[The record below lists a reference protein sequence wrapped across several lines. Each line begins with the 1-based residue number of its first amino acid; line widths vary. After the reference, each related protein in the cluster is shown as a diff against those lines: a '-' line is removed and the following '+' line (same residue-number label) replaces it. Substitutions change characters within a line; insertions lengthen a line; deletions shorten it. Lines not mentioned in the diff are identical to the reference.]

1 MNIEWMISAIL
12 FIIWKCILGFYWF
25 SILHVHISLK
35 TLTYIISELK
45 HVVESYAL
53 GCFFKLLLKM
63 DFCFGKIR
71 TMKKVCIIGGCGHV
85 GIPLGL
91 AFASKGL
98 DVTLVDVNPKAVVEI
113 NAGRLPFKEEGA
125 EALLKAHIGK
135 NLRAV
140 SEVEHVRNQ
149 DVVVFVTGT
158 PVDEHLNPKI
168 HDVMK
173 VITAYLPFLDKRQ
186 LVVLRSTIFPGV
198 TRIVEDLLRAS
209 LGSTKLAF
217 CPERIVQG
225 KGIEE
230 IFNLPQLV
238 SGVDKA
244 SENAAAKLF
253 SAIAP
258 KIIRLS
264 CEEAELAKL
273 MTNAWRYLEFAIA
286 NQFYM
291 MVEKQ
296 GLDFY
301 RILEAMKADYPRAK
315 HFAGAG
321 LAAGPCLFKDTM
333 QLSAFH
339 NNEFFLGHSAMLV
352 NEGLPNFLVSQLE
365 AKMGSLKGRKI
376 GVLGL
381 AFKPDNDDTRES
393 LSFKLVKCLETKMAT
408 VLVSDEFVQGKMP
421 LKRFMKECD
430 GIILGVPHAAYRCLK
445 PKVPYVDCW
454 NVWPR

>member
-1 MNIEWMISAIL
+1 
-12 FIIWKCILGFYWF
+12 
-25 SILHVHISLK
+25 VK
-35 TLTYIISELK
+35 TI
-45 HVVESYAL
+45 
-53 GCFFKLLLKM
+53 
-63 DFCFGKIR
+63 
-71 TMKKVCIIGGCGHV
+71 CIIGGCGHV

-91 AFASKGL
+91 AFASRGMN
-98 DVTLVDVNPKAVVEI
+98 VTLVDVNPFAVESI

-125 EALLKAHIGK
+125 EALLKKHVGK
-135 NLRAV
+135 NLCATGDV
-140 SEVEHVRNQ
+140 EVVKKQ

-158 PVDEHLNPKI
+158 PVDEHLNPRI
-168 HDVMK
+168 HDVVK
-173 VITAYLPFLDKRQ
+173 VLDSYLPLLNKRQ

-198 TRIVEDLLRAS
+198 TRIVEHTLKEN
-209 LGSTKLAF
+209 LGTANLAF

-238 SGVDKA
+238 SGVNKR
-244 SENAAAKLF
+244 SEDAAAGLF
-253 SAIAP
+253 AAIAP
-258 KIIRLS
+258 KIIRIKP
-264 CEEAELAKL
+264 EEAELAKL

-301 RILEAMKADYPRAK
+301 RILEAMKDDYPRAR

-365 AKMGSLKGRKI
+365 MKMGSLKGKKV
-376 GVLGL
+376 GVMGL
-381 AFKPDNDDTRES
+381 AFKADNDDIRES
-393 LSFKLVKCLETKMAT
+393 LSFKVKKLLEMKMAK
-408 VLVSDEFVQGKMP
+408 VLVTDEFVPGTMP
-421 LKRFMKECD
+421 LRKFLKEVD
-430 GIILGVPHAAYRCLK
+430 GVILGVPHSAYRKLK
-445 PKVPYVDCW
+445 VKKPYVDCW
-454 NVWPR
+454 GCWR

>member
-1 MNIEWMISAIL
+1 
-12 FIIWKCILGFYWF
+12 
-25 SILHVHISLK
+25 
-35 TLTYIISELK
+35 
-45 HVVESYAL
+45 
-53 GCFFKLLLKM
+53 
-63 DFCFGKIR
+63 
-71 TMKKVCIIGGCGHV
+71 MKKKICIIGGCGHV

-91 AFASKGL
+91 AFASMGL
-98 DVTLVDVNPKAVVEI
+98 DVTLVDVNPKAVENI
-113 NAGRLPFKEEGA
+113 NRAHLPFKEDGA
-125 EALLKAHIGK
+125 EEMLAAHVGK
-135 NLRAV
+135 NLRAT
-140 SEVEHVRNQ
+140 SDAEVVKKQ

-173 VITAYLPFLDKRQ
+173 VLGVYLPLLNKRQ
-186 LVVLRSTIFPGV
+186 LIVLRSTIFPGV
-198 TRIVEDLLRAS
+198 TRIVEETLKAK
-209 LGSTKLAF
+209 LGAANLAF

-238 SGVDKA
+238 SGVNKKA
-244 SENAAAKLF
+244 ENAAAALF

-258 KIIRLS
+258 KIIRITP
-264 CEEAELAKL
+264 EEAELAKL

-301 RILEAMKADYPRAK
+301 RILEAMKEDYPRAK
-315 HFAGAG
+315 HFARAG

-365 AKMGSLKGRKI
+365 AKMGSLMGKKI
-376 GVLGL
+376 GVMGL
-381 AFKPDNDDTRES
+381 AFKADNDDIRES
-393 LSFKLVKCLETKMAT
+393 LSFKVKKLLEMKMAE
-408 VLVSDEFVQGKMP
+408 VLVTDEFVPGTMP
-421 LKRFMKECD
+421 LRKFVKESD
-430 GIILGVPHAAYRCLK
+430 GIILGVPHSAYKKLK
-445 PKVPYVDCW
+445 IRKPFVDCW
-454 NVWPR
+454 GCWNRAN

>member
-1 MNIEWMISAIL
+1 VKKI
-12 FIIWKCILGFYWF
+12 CI
-25 SILHVHISLK
+25 V
-35 TLTYIISELK
+35 
-45 HVVESYAL
+45 
-53 GCFFKLLLKM
+53 
-63 DFCFGKIR
+63 
-71 TMKKVCIIGGCGHV
+71 GGCGHV

-91 AFASKGL
+91 AFASKGQ
-98 DVTLVDVNPKAVVEI
+98 DVTLVDVNPKSVDDI
-113 NAGRLPFKEEGA
+113 NKAKLPFKEDGA
-125 EALLKAHIGK
+125 SELLKAHIGR
-135 NLRAV
+135 NLRATGDV
-140 SEVEHVRNQ
+140 DVVKSK

-168 HDVMK
+168 HDVIK
-173 VITAYLPFLDKRQ
+173 VLNAYLPLLNKRQ
-186 LVVLRSTIFPGV
+186 LIILRSTIFPGV
-198 TRIVEDLLRAS
+198 TRIVEETLKAK
-209 LGSTKLAF
+209 LGVANLAF

-238 SGVDKA
+238 SGVNEK
-244 SENAAAKLF
+244 SEKSAAKLF
-253 SAIAP
+253 SVIAP
-258 KIIRLS
+258 KIIKITP
-264 CEEAELAKL
+264 EEAELAKL

-301 RILEAMKADYPRAK
+301 RIFDAMKEDYPRAK

-365 AKMGSLKGRKI
+365 GKMGSLKGRRI
-376 GVLGL
+376 GIMGL
-381 AFKPDNDDTRES
+381 AFKPDNDDIRES
-393 LSFKLVKCLETKMAT
+393 LSFKIKKLLEMKMAE
-408 VLVSDEFVQGKMP
+408 VLITDEFVPNTMP
-421 LKRFMKECD
+421 IEDFVKKSD
-430 GIILGVPHAAYRCLK
+430 GVILGVPHTAYRKLK
-445 PKVPYVDCW
+445 IKKPYVDCW
-454 NVWPR
+454 GCWR

>member
-1 MNIEWMISAIL
+1 
-12 FIIWKCILGFYWF
+12 
-25 SILHVHISLK
+25 
-35 TLTYIISELK
+35 
-45 HVVESYAL
+45 
-53 GCFFKLLLKM
+53 
-63 DFCFGKIR
+63 
-71 TMKKVCIIGGCGHV
+71 MKKEKICIIGGCGHV

-91 AFASKGL
+91 AFASKNF
-98 DVTLVDVNPKAVVEI
+98 DVTLVDVNPKAVENI
-113 NAGRLPFKEEGA
+113 NRAHLPFKEDGA
-125 EALLKAHIGK
+125 EELLAAHVGK
-135 NLRAV
+135 NLRAT
-140 SEVEHVRNQ
+140 SDAEVVRKQ

-173 VITAYLPFLDKRQ
+173 VLNAYLPLLNRRQ
-186 LVVLRSTIFPGV
+186 LIVLRSTIFPGV
-198 TRIVEDLLRAS
+198 TRIVEETLKAR
-209 LGSTKLAF
+209 LGAANLAF

-238 SGVDKA
+238 SGVNKKA
-244 SENAAAKLF
+244 ENAAAALF
-253 SAIAP
+253 AAIAP
-258 KIIRLS
+258 KIIRIKP
-264 CEEAELAKL
+264 EEAELAKL

-301 RILEAMKADYPRAK
+301 RILDAMKEDYPRAK
-315 HFAGAG
+315 HFARAG

-365 AKMGSLKGRKI
+365 AKMGGSLMGKKI
-376 GVLGL
+376 GVMGL
-381 AFKPDNDDTRES
+381 AFKADNDDIRES
-393 LSFKLVKCLETKMAT
+393 LSFKVKKLLEMKMAE
-408 VLVSDEFVQGKMP
+408 VLVTDEFVPGTMP
-421 LKRFMKECD
+421 LKKFVKEAE
-430 GIILGVPHAAYRCLK
+430 GVILGVPHSAYKNLK
-445 PKVPYVDCW
+445 IKKPFVDCW
-454 NVWPR
+454 GCWR

>member
-1 MNIEWMISAIL
+1 
-12 FIIWKCILGFYWF
+12 
-25 SILHVHISLK
+25 
-35 TLTYIISELK
+35 
-45 HVVESYAL
+45 
-53 GCFFKLLLKM
+53 
-63 DFCFGKIR
+63 
-71 TMKKVCIIGGCGHV
+71 MKKISIIGGCGHV

-91 AFASKGL
+91 AFASKGM
-98 DVTLVDVNPKAVVEI
+98 DVTLVDVNPKAVENI
-113 NAGRLPFKEEGA
+113 NRAHLPFKEDGA
-125 EALLKAHIGK
+125 QELLRAHVGK
-135 NLRAV
+135 NLRAT
-140 SEVEHVRNQ
+140 SDAEVVKGQ

-168 HDVMK
+168 HDVVK
-173 VITAYLPFLDKRQ
+173 VLDAYLPLLNKRQ
-186 LVVLRSTIFPGV
+186 LIVLRSTIFPGV
-198 TRIVEDLLRAS
+198 TRIVEETLKAK
-209 LGSTKLAF
+209 LGAANLAF

-238 SGVDKA
+238 SGVNKKA
-244 SENAAAKLF
+244 ENAAAKLF

-258 KIIRLS
+258 KIIRIKP
-264 CEEAELAKL
+264 EEAELAKL

-301 RILEAMKADYPRAK
+301 RILDAMKDDYPRAR
-315 HFAGAG
+315 HFARAG

-365 AKMGSLKGRKI
+365 AKMGALKGKKV
-376 GVLGL
+376 GVMGL
-381 AFKPDNDDTRES
+381 AFKADNDDIRES
-393 LSFKLVKCLETKMAT
+393 LSFKVKKLLEMKMAE
-408 VLVSDEFVQGKMP
+408 VLVTDEFVPGTMP
-421 LKRFMKECD
+421 LKKFLKEAD
-430 GIILGVPHAAYRCLK
+430 GVILGVPHSAYRKLK
-445 PKVPYVDCW
+445 VKKPFVDCW
-454 NVWPR
+454 GCWR

>member
-1 MNIEWMISAIL
+1 M
-12 FIIWKCILGFYWF
+12 FF
-25 SILHVHISLK
+25 
-35 TLTYIISELK
+35 
-45 HVVESYAL
+45 ESS
-53 GCFFKLLLKM
+53 GSDKN
-63 DFCFGKIR
+63 
-71 TMKKVCIIGGCGHV
+71 MKKEKVCIIGGCGHV

-91 AFASKGL
+91 AFASKNF
-98 DVTLVDVNPKAVVEI
+98 DVTLVDVNPQAVENI
-113 NAGRLPFKEEGA
+113 NRAHLPFKEDGA
-125 EALLKAHIGK
+125 EELLAAHVGK
-135 NLRAV
+135 NLRATSDASV
-140 SEVEHVRNQ
+140 VRKQ

-173 VITAYLPFLDKRQ
+173 VLNAYLPLLNRRQ
-186 LVVLRSTIFPGV
+186 LIVLRSTIFPGV
-198 TRIVEDLLRAS
+198 TRIVEETLKAK
-209 LGSTKLAF
+209 LGAANLAF

-238 SGVDKA
+238 SGVNKKA
-244 SENAAAKLF
+244 ENAAAALF
-253 SAIAP
+253 AAIAP
-258 KIIRLS
+258 KIIRIKP
-264 CEEAELAKL
+264 EEAELAKL

-301 RILEAMKADYPRAK
+301 RILEAMKEDYPRAK
-315 HFAGAG
+315 HFARAG

-365 AKMGSLKGRKI
+365 EKMGGSLKGKKI
-376 GVLGL
+376 GVMGL
-381 AFKPDNDDTRES
+381 AFKADNDDIRES
-393 LSFKLVKCLETKMAT
+393 LSFKVKKLLEMKMAD
-408 VLVSDEFVQGKMP
+408 VLVTDEFVPGTMP
-421 LKRFMKECD
+421 IKKFVKEAE
-430 GIILGVPHAAYRCLK
+430 GVILGVPHSAYKNLK
-445 PKVPYVDCW
+445 IKKPFVDCW
-454 NVWPR
+454 GCWR

>member
-1 MNIEWMISAIL
+1 
-12 FIIWKCILGFYWF
+12 
-25 SILHVHISLK
+25 
-35 TLTYIISELK
+35 
-45 HVVESYAL
+45 
-53 GCFFKLLLKM
+53 
-63 DFCFGKIR
+63 
-71 TMKKVCIIGGCGHV
+71 MKKICIIGGCGHV

-91 AFASKGL
+91 AFASKGK
-98 DVTLVDVNPKAVVEI
+98 DVTLIDVNPKAVENI
-113 NAGRLPFKEEGA
+113 NRAHLPFKEDGA
-125 EALLKAHIGK
+125 EELLKAHVGK
-135 NLRAV
+135 NLRATSDV
-140 SEVEHVRNQ
+140 GAVKGQ

-173 VITAYLPFLDKRQ
+173 VLDAYLPLLNKRQ
-186 LVVLRSTIFPGV
+186 LIVLRSTIFPGV
-198 TRIVEDLLRAS
+198 TRIVEEALKAK
-209 LGSTKLAF
+209 LGAANLAF

-238 SGVDKA
+238 SGVNKK
-244 SENAAAKLF
+244 SENAAASLF
-253 SAIAP
+253 AAIAP
-258 KIIRLS
+258 KIIRIKP
-264 CEEAELAKL
+264 EEAELAKL

-301 RILEAMKADYPRAK
+301 RILEAMKDDYPRAK
-315 HFAGAG
+315 HFARAG

-365 AKMGSLKGRKI
+365 AKMGSLKGKKI
-376 GVLGL
+376 GVMGL
-381 AFKPDNDDTRES
+381 AFKADNDDIRES
-393 LSFKLVKCLETKMAT
+393 LSFKVKKLLEMKMAK
-408 VLVSDEFVQGKMP
+408 VLVTDEFVPGTMP
-421 LKRFMKECD
+421 LKKFVRESD
-430 GIILGVPHAAYRCLK
+430 GIILGVPHSAYRKLK
-445 PKVPYVDCW
+445 VKKPFVDCW
-454 NVWPR
+454 GCWR

>member
-1 MNIEWMISAIL
+1 
-12 FIIWKCILGFYWF
+12 
-25 SILHVHISLK
+25 
-35 TLTYIISELK
+35 
-45 HVVESYAL
+45 
-53 GCFFKLLLKM
+53 
-63 DFCFGKIR
+63 
-71 TMKKVCIIGGCGHV
+71 MKKEKICIIGGCGHV

-91 AFASKGL
+91 AFASKNF
-98 DVTLVDVNPKAVVEI
+98 DVTLVDVNPQAVENI
-113 NAGRLPFKEEGA
+113 NRAHLPFKEDGA
-125 EALLKAHIGK
+125 EELLAAHVGK
-135 NLRAV
+135 NLRAT
-140 SEVEHVRNQ
+140 SDAEVVRKQ

-173 VITAYLPFLDKRQ
+173 VLNAYLPLLNRRQ
-186 LVVLRSTIFPGV
+186 LIVLRSTIFPGV
-198 TRIVEDLLRAS
+198 TRIVEETLKAR
-209 LGSTKLAF
+209 LGAANLAF

-238 SGVDKA
+238 SGVNKKA
-244 SENAAAKLF
+244 ENAAAALF
-253 SAIAP
+253 AAIAP
-258 KIIRLS
+258 KIIRIKP
-264 CEEAELAKL
+264 EEAELAKL

-301 RILEAMKADYPRAK
+301 RILDAMKEDYPRAK
-315 HFAGAG
+315 HFARAG

-365 AKMGSLKGRKI
+365 AKMGGSLMGKKI
-376 GVLGL
+376 GVMGL
-381 AFKPDNDDTRES
+381 AFKADNDDIRES
-393 LSFKLVKCLETKMAT
+393 LSFKVKKLLEMKMAE
-408 VLVSDEFVQGKMP
+408 VLVTDEFVPGTMP
-421 LKRFMKECD
+421 LKKFVKEAE
-430 GIILGVPHAAYRCLK
+430 GVILGVPHSAYKGLK
-445 PKVPYVDCW
+445 LKQPFVDCW
-454 NVWPR
+454 GCWARG

>member
-1 MNIEWMISAIL
+1 MIY
-12 FIIWKCILGFYWF
+12 G
-25 SILHVHISLK
+25 
-35 TLTYIISELK
+35 T
-45 HVVESYAL
+45 
-53 GCFFKLLLKM
+53 
-63 DFCFGKIR
+63 IR
-71 TMKKVCIIGGCGHV
+71 TMNKICIIGGCGHV

-91 AFASKGL
+91 AFAKKGL
-98 DVTLVDVNPKAVVEI
+98 DVTLVDVNPKAVEAI
-113 NAGRLPFKEEGA
+113 NAGKLPFKEEGA
-125 EALLKAHIGK
+125 DELLRRHGGR
-135 NLRAV
+135 NLRATADASIV
-140 SEVEHVRNQ
+140 KRQ

-168 HDVMK
+168 HDVLK
-173 VITAYLPFLDKRQ
+173 VVTAYLPLLNRRQ

-198 TRIVEDLLRAS
+198 TRIVENLLKS
-209 LGSTKLAF
+209 KLGTARLAF

-238 SGVDKA
+238 SGVNKA
-244 SENAAAKLF
+244 SENAAATLF
-253 SAIAP
+253 RAIAP
-258 KIIRLS
+258 KIIRLK

-301 RILEAMKADYPRAK
+301 RILDAMKDDYPRAK
-315 HFAGAG
+315 HFARAG

-352 NEGLPNFLVSQLE
+352 NEGLPNFLVTQLE
-365 AKMGSLKGRKI
+365 EKMGNLSGKKI

-393 LSFKLVKCLETKMAT
+393 LSFKVVKCLETKMAEA
-408 VLVSDEFVQGKMP
+408 LVSDEFVPGKMP
-421 LKRFMKECD
+421 LKKFMRECD
-430 GIILGVPHAAYRCLK
+430 GIILGVPHAAYRRLK

-454 NVWPR
+454 GVWPR

>member
-1 MNIEWMISAIL
+1 
-12 FIIWKCILGFYWF
+12 
-25 SILHVHISLK
+25 
-35 TLTYIISELK
+35 
-45 HVVESYAL
+45 
-53 GCFFKLLLKM
+53 
-63 DFCFGKIR
+63 
-71 TMKKVCIIGGCGHV
+71 MKKICIVGGCGHV

-91 AFASKGL
+91 AFASKNF
-98 DVTLVDVNPKAVVEI
+98 DVTLVDVNPKAVENI
-113 NAGRLPFKEEGA
+113 NHARLPFKEDGA
-125 EALLKAHIGK
+125 EELLAAHVGK
-135 NLRAV
+135 NLRATSDV
-140 SEVEHVRNQ
+140 AVVKKQ

-173 VITAYLPFLDKRQ
+173 VLNAYLPLLNRRQ
-186 LVVLRSTIFPGV
+186 LIVLRSTIFPGV
-198 TRIVEDLLRAS
+198 TRIVEETLKAK
-209 LGSTKLAF
+209 LGAANLAF

-238 SGVDKA
+238 SGVNKK
-244 SENAAAKLF
+244 SENAAAALF
-253 SAIAP
+253 AAIAP
-258 KIIRLS
+258 KIIRIKP
-264 CEEAELAKL
+264 EEAELAKL

-301 RILEAMKADYPRAK
+301 RILSAMKEDYPRAK
-315 HFAGAG
+315 HFARAG

-365 AKMGSLKGRKI
+365 AKMGGSLMGKKI
-376 GVLGL
+376 GVMGL
-381 AFKPDNDDTRES
+381 AFKADNDDIRES
-393 LSFKLVKCLETKMAT
+393 LSFKVKKLLEMKMAE
-408 VLVSDEFVQGKMP
+408 VLVTDEFVPGTMP
-421 LKRFMKECD
+421 LRKFVEEAE
-430 GIILGVPHAAYRCLK
+430 GVILGVPHSAYKGLK
-445 PKVPYVDCW
+445 LKQPFVDCW
-454 NVWPR
+454 GCWTRG

>member
-1 MNIEWMISAIL
+1 
-12 FIIWKCILGFYWF
+12 
-25 SILHVHISLK
+25 
-35 TLTYIISELK
+35 
-45 HVVESYAL
+45 
-53 GCFFKLLLKM
+53 
-63 DFCFGKIR
+63 
-71 TMKKVCIIGGCGHV
+71 MKKNTKIAIVGGCGHV
-85 GIPLGL
+85 GIPLAL

-98 DVTLVDVNPKAVVEI
+98 DVSMLDISEEAVSRI
-113 NAGRLPFKEEGA
+113 NGGSLPFKEEGA
-125 EALLKAHIGK
+125 DVLLQAHIGK
-135 NLRAV
+135 NLRATRSPDV
-140 SEVEHVRNQ
+140 LKKS

-168 HDVMK
+168 HDVIK
-173 VITAYLPFLDKRQ
+173 VMSAYLPYLNTRQ

-198 TRIVEDLLRAS
+198 TRIIEEMLKEK
-209 LGSTKLAF
+209 LGAANLAF

-238 SGVDKA
+238 SGVNKK
-244 SENAAAKLF
+244 SENEAAKLF
-253 SAIAP
+253 SSIAP
-258 KIIRLS
+258 KIIRIKP
-264 CEEAELAKL
+264 EEAELAKL

-301 RILEAMKADYPRAK
+301 RILSAMKDDYPRAK
-315 HFAGAG
+315 HFACAG

-365 AKMGSLKGRKI
+365 EKMGSLKGKKI
-376 GVLGL
+376 GVMGL
-381 AFKPDNDDTRES
+381 AFKPDNDDIRES
-393 LSFKLVKCLETKMAT
+393 LSFKIRKLLEMKMAK
-408 VLVSDEFVQGKMP
+408 VLVTDEFMSGTMP
-421 LKRFMKECD
+421 LGDFVKEAD
-430 GIILGVPHAAYRCLK
+430 GIILGVPHTAYKKLK
-445 PKVPYVDCW
+445 IKKPYVDCW
-454 NVWPR
+454 GVWPR

>member
-1 MNIEWMISAIL
+1 
-12 FIIWKCILGFYWF
+12 
-25 SILHVHISLK
+25 
-35 TLTYIISELK
+35 
-45 HVVESYAL
+45 
-53 GCFFKLLLKM
+53 
-63 DFCFGKIR
+63 
-71 TMKKVCIIGGCGHV
+71 MKKICIIGGCGHV

-91 AFASKGL
+91 AFASKNF
-98 DVTLVDVNPKAVVEI
+98 DVTLVDVNPQAVENI
-113 NAGRLPFKEEGA
+113 NRAHLPFKEDGA
-125 EALLKAHIGK
+125 EELLAAHVGK
-135 NLRAV
+135 NLRAT
-140 SEVEHVRNQ
+140 SDAEVVRKQ

-173 VITAYLPFLDKRQ
+173 VLNAYLPLLNRRQ
-186 LVVLRSTIFPGV
+186 LIVLRSTIFPGV
-198 TRIVEDLLRAS
+198 TRIVEETLKAR
-209 LGSTKLAF
+209 LGAANLAF

-238 SGVDKA
+238 SGVNKKA
-244 SENAAAKLF
+244 ENAAAALF
-253 SAIAP
+253 AAIAP
-258 KIIRLS
+258 KIIRIKP
-264 CEEAELAKL
+264 EEAELAKL

-301 RILEAMKADYPRAK
+301 RILDAMKEDYPRAK
-315 HFAGAG
+315 HFARAG

-365 AKMGSLKGRKI
+365 AKMGGSLMGKKI
-376 GVLGL
+376 GVMGL
-381 AFKPDNDDTRES
+381 AFKADNDDIRES
-393 LSFKLVKCLETKMAT
+393 LSFKVKKLLEMKMAE
-408 VLVSDEFVQGKMP
+408 VLVTDEFVPGTMP
-421 LKRFMKECD
+421 LKKFVKEVE
-430 GIILGVPHAAYRCLK
+430 GVILGVPHSAYKGLK
-445 PKVPYVDCW
+445 LKQPFVDCW
-454 NVWPR
+454 GCWARG

>member
-1 MNIEWMISAIL
+1 MR
-12 FIIWKCILGFYWF
+12 
-25 SILHVHISLK
+25 
-35 TLTYIISELK
+35 
-45 HVVESYAL
+45 
-53 GCFFKLLLKM
+53 
-63 DFCFGKIR
+63 KI
-71 TMKKVCIIGGCGHV
+71 CIIGGCGHV

-91 AFASKGL
+91 AFASKNL
-98 DVTLVDVNPKAVVEI
+98 DVTLVDVNPQAVENI
-113 NAGRLPFKEEGA
+113 NRAHLPFKEDGA
-125 EALLKAHIGK
+125 EELLAAHVGK
-135 NLRAV
+135 NLRATSDASV
-140 SEVEHVRNQ
+140 VRKQ

-173 VITAYLPFLDKRQ
+173 VLNAYLPLLNRRQ
-186 LVVLRSTIFPGV
+186 LIVLRSTIFPGV
-198 TRIVEDLLRAS
+198 TRIVEETLKAR
-209 LGSTKLAF
+209 LGAANLAF

-238 SGVDKA
+238 SGVNKKA
-244 SENAAAKLF
+244 ENAAAALF
-253 SAIAP
+253 AAIAP
-258 KIIRLS
+258 KIIRIKP
-264 CEEAELAKL
+264 EEAELAKL

-301 RILEAMKADYPRAK
+301 RILDAMKEDYPRAK
-315 HFAGAG
+315 HFARAG

-365 AKMGSLKGRKI
+365 AKMGGSLKGKKI
-376 GVLGL
+376 GVMGL
-381 AFKPDNDDTRES
+381 AFKADNDDIRES
-393 LSFKLVKCLETKMAT
+393 LSFKVKKLLEMKMAD
-408 VLVSDEFVQGKMP
+408 VLVTDEFVPGTMP
-421 LKRFMKECD
+421 LRNFIKDCD
-430 GIILGVPHAAYRCLK
+430 GIILGVPHSAYRKLK
-445 PKVPYVDCW
+445 IKKPFVDCW
-454 NVWPR
+454 GCWR

>member
-1 MNIEWMISAIL
+1 M
-12 FIIWKCILGFYWF
+12 
-25 SILHVHISLK
+25 K
-35 TLTYIISELK
+35 TI
-45 HVVESYAL
+45 
-53 GCFFKLLLKM
+53 
-63 DFCFGKIR
+63 
-71 TMKKVCIIGGCGHV
+71 CIIGGCGHV

-91 AFASKGL
+91 AFASRGMN
-98 DVTLVDVNPKAVVEI
+98 VTLVDVNPFAVESI

-125 EALLKAHIGK
+125 EALLKKHVGK
-135 NLRAV
+135 NLCATGDV
-140 SEVEHVRNQ
+140 EVVKKQ

-158 PVDEHLNPKI
+158 PVDEHLNPRI
-168 HDVMK
+168 HDVVK
-173 VITAYLPFLDKRQ
+173 VLDSYLPLLNKRQ

-198 TRIVEDLLRAS
+198 TRIVEHTLKEN
-209 LGSTKLAF
+209 LGTANLAF

-238 SGVDKA
+238 SGVNKR
-244 SENAAAKLF
+244 SEDAAAGLF
-253 SAIAP
+253 AAIAP
-258 KIIRLS
+258 KIIRIKP
-264 CEEAELAKL
+264 EEAELAKL

-301 RILEAMKADYPRAK
+301 RILEAMKDDYPRAR

-365 AKMGSLKGRKI
+365 MKMGSLKGKKV
-376 GVLGL
+376 GVMGL
-381 AFKPDNDDTRES
+381 AFKADNDDIRES
-393 LSFKLVKCLETKMAT
+393 LSFKVKKLLEMKMAK
-408 VLVSDEFVQGKMP
+408 VLVTDEFVPGTMP
-421 LKRFMKECD
+421 LRKFLKEVD
-430 GIILGVPHAAYRCLK
+430 GVILGVPHSAYRKLK
-445 PKVPYVDCW
+445 VKKPYVDCW
-454 NVWPR
+454 GCWR

>member
-1 MNIEWMISAIL
+1 V
-12 FIIWKCILGFYWF
+12 K
-25 SILHVHISLK
+25 
-35 TLTYIISELK
+35 
-45 HVVESYAL
+45 
-53 GCFFKLLLKM
+53 
-63 DFCFGKIR
+63 KI
-71 TMKKVCIIGGCGHV
+71 CIIGGCGHV

-91 AFASKGL
+91 AFASKGQ
-98 DVTLVDVNPKAVVEI
+98 DITLVDVNPKAVEAI
-113 NAGRLPFKEEGA
+113 NAGTLPFKEEGA
-125 EALLKAHIGK
+125 EELLKKHVGK
-135 NLRAV
+135 NLSATADTSV
-140 SEVEHVRNQ
+140 VAKQ

-168 HDVMK
+168 HDVLK
-173 VITAYLPFLDKRQ
+173 VVSIYLPLLNKKQ
-186 LVVLRSTIFPGV
+186 LIVLRSTIFPGV
-198 TRIVEDLLRAS
+198 TRIVEQLLVEK
-209 LGSTKLAF
+209 LGAANLAF

-225 KGIEE
+225 QGIEE

-238 SGVDKA
+238 SGVNKSA
-244 SENAAAKLF
+244 ENAAAKLF
-253 SAIAP
+253 AAIAP
-258 KIIRLS
+258 KIIRIKP
-264 CEEAELAKL
+264 EEAELAKL

-301 RILEAMKADYPRAK
+301 RILDAMKEDYPRAK
-315 HFAGAG
+315 HFARAG
-321 LAAGPCLFKDTM
+321 LAAGLCLFKDTM

-365 AKMGSLKGRKI
+365 QKMGSMKGKKI

-393 LSFKLVKCLETKMAT
+393 LSFKVIKCLETKMAK
-408 VLVSDEFVQGKMP
+408 VLKSDEYVEGTLL
-421 LKRFMKECD
+421 LKDFMKQCD
-430 GIILGVPHAAYRCLK
+430 GIILGVPHAAYRALK

-454 NVWPR
+454 NIWPR

>member
-1 MNIEWMISAIL
+1 MN
-12 FIIWKCILGFYWF
+12 
-25 SILHVHISLK
+25 
-35 TLTYIISELK
+35 TR
-45 HVVESYAL
+45 
-53 GCFFKLLLKM
+53 
-63 DFCFGKIR
+63 KI
-71 TMKKVCIIGGCGHV
+71 CIIGGCGHV

-91 AFASKGL
+91 AFASKGK
-98 DVTLVDVNPKAVVEI
+98 DVTLVDVNPKAVEAI

-125 EALLKAHIGK
+125 EALLKAHVGK
-135 NLRAV
+135 NLRATTDAAIV
-140 SEVEHVRNQ
+140 KRQ

-168 HDVMK
+168 HDVVK
-173 VITAYLPFLDKRQ
+173 VLDAYLPLLNRRQ

-198 TRIVEDLLRAS
+198 TRIVEETLKAK
-209 LGSTKLAF
+209 LGAANLAF

-238 SGVDKA
+238 SGVNKK
-244 SENAAAKLF
+244 SENAAASLF
-253 SAIAP
+253 AAIAP
-258 KIIRLS
+258 KIIRIKP
-264 CEEAELAKL
+264 EEAELAKL

-301 RILEAMKADYPRAK
+301 RILEAMKDDYPRAR
-315 HFAGAG
+315 HFARAG

-365 AKMGSLKGRKI
+365 AKVGSLKGKKI
-376 GVLGL
+376 GVMGL
-381 AFKPDNDDTRES
+381 AFKADNDDIRES
-393 LSFKLVKCLETKMAT
+393 LSFKVKKLLEMKMAE
-408 VLVSDEFVQGKMP
+408 VLVTDEFVPGTMP
-421 LKRFMKECD
+421 LKKFLKEAD
-430 GIILGVPHAAYRCLK
+430 GVILGVPHSAYRKLK
-445 PKVPYVDCW
+445 VKKPFVDCW
-454 NVWPR
+454 GCWR

>member
-1 MNIEWMISAIL
+1 MQ
-12 FIIWKCILGFYWF
+12 
-25 SILHVHISLK
+25 
-35 TLTYIISELK
+35 
-45 HVVESYAL
+45 
-53 GCFFKLLLKM
+53 
-63 DFCFGKIR
+63 KIC
-71 TMKKVCIIGGCGHV
+71 VIGGCGHV

-91 AFASKGL
+91 AFASKNF
-98 DVTLVDVNPKAVVEI
+98 DVTLVDVNPQAVENI
-113 NAGRLPFKEEGA
+113 NRAHLPFKEDGA
-125 EALLKAHIGK
+125 EELLAAHVGK
-135 NLRAV
+135 NLRATSDASV
-140 SEVEHVRNQ
+140 VRKQ

-173 VITAYLPFLDKRQ
+173 VLNAYLPLLNRRQ
-186 LVVLRSTIFPGV
+186 LIVLRSTIFPGV
-198 TRIVEDLLRAS
+198 TRIVEETLKAR
-209 LGSTKLAF
+209 LGAANLAF

-238 SGVDKA
+238 SGVNKKA
-244 SENAAAKLF
+244 ENAATALF
-253 SAIAP
+253 AVIAP
-258 KIIRLS
+258 KIIRIKP
-264 CEEAELAKL
+264 EEAELAKL

-301 RILEAMKADYPRAK
+301 RILSAMKEDYPRAK
-315 HFAGAG
+315 HFARAG

-365 AKMGSLKGRKI
+365 AKMGGSLMGKKI
-376 GVLGL
+376 GVMGL
-381 AFKPDNDDTRES
+381 AFKADNDDIRES
-393 LSFKLVKCLETKMAT
+393 LSFKVKKLLEMKMAE
-408 VLVSDEFVQGKMP
+408 VLVTDEFVPGTMP
-421 LKRFMKECD
+421 LRKFVEEAE
-430 GIILGVPHAAYRCLK
+430 GVILGVPHSAYKRLK
-445 PKVPYVDCW
+445 LKQPFVDCW
-454 NVWPR
+454 GCWARG